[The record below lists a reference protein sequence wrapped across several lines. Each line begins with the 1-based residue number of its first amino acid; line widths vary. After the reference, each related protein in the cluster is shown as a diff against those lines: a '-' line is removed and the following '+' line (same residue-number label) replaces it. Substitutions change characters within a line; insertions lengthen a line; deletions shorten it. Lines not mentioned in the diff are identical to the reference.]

1 MRNQQPDKSDGKRGL
16 IVTLS
21 TLTLSLI
28 AIALVATDYFSIQP
42 GVLVKQTDAVSTE
55 ASINNGLTFN
65 DEQYKLIEK
74 RLNELTLML
83 AHTHQKVPDQ
93 ESAEKIK
100 LLEAQ
105 MAELLAQRANED
117 AERRASR
124 SEMANLQE
132 AANDPY
138 LRQQFAKANALHRKR
153 QLEAVE
159 ELFVAE
165 DIDPKWGLQT
175 QDRLEQSL
183 AENED
188 FFAQIVDMQCRTS
201 VCRVD
206 VAVPPET
213 LPPEGEELQESSAA
227 QLDTDISLLSSVTL
241 DMPTAFMS
249 RMPDGT
255 GGYSYRFY
263 LYREG
268 YDSPQVPHPMK
279 GMSLG
284 DIRNYLENL

>member
-1 MRNQQPDKSDGKRGL
+1 MNNQKYTDGNKHILVTASAL
-16 IVTLS
+16 I
-21 TLTLSLI
+21 LSLV
-28 AIALVATDYFSIQP
+28 AIGFVASDYLNIDPKAIIEQAD
-42 GVLVKQTDAVSTE
+42 GISTE
-55 ASINNGLTFN
+55 AGMNPGQTSQ
-65 DEQYKLIEK
+65 DEQFRSIEK
-74 RLNELTLML
+74 RLNELTLL
-83 AHTHQKVPDQ
+83 AANNYQNISDR
-93 ESAEKIK
+93 ESADKIK
-100 LLEAQ
+100 SLEAQ
-105 MAELLAQRANED
+105 MAQLLAQKDIDD
-117 AERRASR
+117 AARRASR
-124 SEMANLQE
+124 IEISNLQE

-138 LRQQFAKANALHRKR
+138 LRQQFVKANSLHRER

-165 DIDPKWGLQT
+165 DIDPKWGPQT
-175 QDRLEQSL
+175 QERLERSL

-188 FFAQIVDMQCRTS
+188 FFAQILDMQCRTS

-206 VAVPPET
+206 VAVPPEV

-249 RMPDGT
+249 RMPDGA

>member
-1 MRNQQPDKSDGKRGL
+1 MRNQQPDKSDGKRGF

-21 TLTLSLI
+21 ALTLSVI
-28 AIALVATDYFSIQP
+28 VIALVATDYFSIQP

-55 ASINNGLTFN
+55 ANINNGLTSN
-65 DEQYKLIEK
+65 DEQFRLIEK

-83 AHTHQKVPDQ
+83 AKNHQKVPDQ
-93 ESAEKIK
+93 ESAERIK

-105 MAELLAQRANED
+105 MAELVAQRTNED
-117 AERRASR
+117 AKRRATR

-138 LRQQFAKANALHRKR
+138 LRQQFAKANALHRER
-153 QLEAVE
+153 QLQAVE
-159 ELFVAE
+159 ESFVAE
-165 DIDPKWGLQT
+165 VIDPKWGPQT
-175 QDRLEQSL
+175 QERLEQNL
-183 AENED
+183 AESED

-206 VAVPPET
+206 VTVPPET

-227 QLDTDISLLSSVTL
+227 QLNTDISLLSSVSL

-249 RMPDGT
+249 RMPDGA

-284 DIRNYLENL
+284 DIRNYLDNL

>member
-1 MRNQQPDKSDGKRGL
+1 MNNQKYTDGNKHIL
-16 IVTLS
+16 VTAS
-21 TLTLSLI
+21 ALTLSLV
-28 AIALVATDYFSIQP
+28 AIGFVASDYLNIDPKAIIEQAD
-42 GVLVKQTDAVSTE
+42 GISTE
-55 ASINNGLTFN
+55 AGMNPGLTSQ
-65 DEQYKLIEK
+65 DEQFRSIEK
-74 RLNELTLML
+74 RLNELTLL
-83 AHTHQKVPDQ
+83 AANNYQNISDR
-93 ESAEKIK
+93 ESADKIK
-100 LLEAQ
+100 SLEAQ
-105 MAELLAQRANED
+105 MAQFLAQKDIDD
-117 AERRASR
+117 AARRASR
-124 SEMANLQE
+124 FEISNLQE

-138 LRQQFAKANALHRKR
+138 LRQQFVKANSLHRER
-153 QLEAVE
+153 HLEAVE

-165 DIDPKWGLQT
+165 DIDPKWGPQT

-183 AENED
+183 ADNED
-188 FFAQIVDMQCRTS
+188 FFAQILDMQCRTS

-249 RMPDGT
+249 RMPDGA

-268 YDSPQVPHPMK
+268 YDSPQIPHPMK

>member
-1 MRNQQPDKSDGKRGL
+1 MNIQKNYTDGKRHI
-16 IVTLS
+16 IVTAS
-21 TLTLSLI
+21 ALTLSFV
-28 AIALVATDYFSIQP
+28 AIGFVASDYLNIDPRAIIEQAD
-42 GVLVKQTDAVSTE
+42 GISTKDSMN
-55 ASINNGLTFN
+55 ADLTSN
-65 DEQYKLIEK
+65 DEQFRSIEK
-74 RLNELTLML
+74 RLNELTLL
-83 AHTHQKVPDQ
+83 AANNYQNISDR
-93 ESAEKIK
+93 ESADKIK
-100 LLEAQ
+100 SLEAQ
-105 MAELLAQRANED
+105 MAQLLAQKDIDD
-117 AERRASR
+117 AARRASR
-124 SEMANLQE
+124 IEISNLQE

-138 LRQQFAKANALHRKR
+138 LRQQFVKANALHRER
-153 QLEAVE
+153 QLEAAE

-165 DIDPKWGLQT
+165 GIDPKWGPQT
-175 QDRLEQSL
+175 QDRLEQNL
-183 AENED
+183 ADNED
-188 FFAQIVDMQCRTS
+188 FFAQILDMQCRTS

-227 QLDTDISLLSSVTL
+227 QLDTDISLLSSLTL
-241 DMPTAFMS
+241 DMPTASMS
-249 RMPDGT
+249 RVPDGA

>member
-1 MRNQQPDKSDGKRGL
+1 MNNQKYTDGNKHIL
-16 IVTLS
+16 VTAS
-21 TLTLSLI
+21 ALTLSLV
-28 AIALVATDYFSIQP
+28 AIGFVASDYLNIDPKAIIEQAD
-42 GVLVKQTDAVSTE
+42 GISTE
-55 ASINNGLTFN
+55 AGMNPGLTSQ
-65 DEQYKLIEK
+65 DEQFRSIEK
-74 RLNELTLML
+74 RLNELTLL
-83 AHTHQKVPDQ
+83 AANNYQNISDR
-93 ESAEKIK
+93 ESADKIK
-100 LLEAQ
+100 SLEAQ
-105 MAELLAQRANED
+105 MAQLLAQKNIDD
-117 AERRASR
+117 AARRASR
-124 SEMANLQE
+124 IEVANLQE

-138 LRQQFAKANALHRKR
+138 LRQQFVKANSLHRER
-153 QLEAVE
+153 HLEAVE

-165 DIDPKWGLQT
+165 DIDPKWGPQT

-183 AENED
+183 ADNED
-188 FFAQIVDMQCRTS
+188 FFAQILDMQCRTS

-249 RMPDGT
+249 RMPDGA

-268 YDSPQVPHPMK
+268 YDSPQIPHPMK

>member
-1 MRNQQPDKSDGKRGL
+1 MNNQKYTDGNKHIL
-16 IVTLS
+16 VTAS
-21 TLTLSLI
+21 ALTLSLV
-28 AIALVATDYFSIQP
+28 AIGFVASDYLNIDP
-42 GVLVKQTDAVSTE
+42 RAIIERADGISTE
-55 ASINNGLTFN
+55 AGMNPDLTSQ
-65 DEQYKLIEK
+65 DEQLRSIEK
-74 RLNELTLML
+74 RLNELTLL
-83 AHTHQKVPDQ
+83 AANNYQNISDR
-93 ESAEKIK
+93 ESADKIK
-100 LLEAQ
+100 SLEAQ
-105 MAELLAQRANED
+105 MAKLLAQKNIDD
-117 AERRASR
+117 AARRASR
-124 SEMANLQE
+124 IEVANLQE

-138 LRQQFAKANALHRKR
+138 LRQQFVKANSLHRER

-165 DIDPKWGLQT
+165 DIDPKWGPQT
-175 QDRLEQSL
+175 QERLERSL

-188 FFAQIVDMQCRTS
+188 FFAQILDMQCRTS

-206 VAVPPET
+206 VAVPPEV